1 VASIR
6 DDGLENP
13 IVTLEGK
20 VLDGRN
26 RDLACTNAQV
36 TPTYVEYEGDDPLG
50 YVLRTNLTRRHLTT
64 SQRALVAKNLSNLE
78 RGDNQHTANAVSQE
92 DAAGMLNVSVDSFQ
106 RAGKVIDSGDEEVI
120 EAVRS
125 GDMSVNAAIK
135 AVAPQSPPDA
145 PLRHEETRTTN

>member
-50 YVLRTNLTRRHLTT
+50 YVLRTNLTRRHLTP
-64 SQRALVAKNLSNLE
+64 S
-78 RGDNQHTANAVSQE
+78 
-92 DAAGMLNVSVDSFQ
+92 
-106 RAGKVIDSGDEEVI
+106 
-120 EAVRS
+120 
-125 GDMSVNAAIK
+125 
-135 AVAPQSPPDA
+135 
-145 PLRHEETRTTN
+145 RH